1 LHTDSSE
8 PASDG
13 SSSLKFLLLIFAI
26 LRCSAQTK
34 EWRCSAQTKE
44 WQMILM
50 SDVPKAITR
59 VLVLDDTNSATYL
72 FFPFRLM
79 FLAVMSYFVDL

>member
-26 LRCSAQTK
+26 L
-34 EWRCSAQTKE
+34 RCSAQTKE

-79 FLAVMSYFVDL
+79 FLAVMSYF

>member
-1 LHTDSSE
+1 MVLLPSS
-8 PASDG
+8 
-13 SSSLKFLLLIFAI
+13 FYLLIFAI

-34 EWRCSAQTKE
+34 EW
-44 WQMILM
+44 QMILR

-59 VLVLDDTNSATYL
+59 VLDDTNSATYL

-79 FLAVMSYFVDL
+79 FLAVMSYF